1 MSKFKKVLKKKA
13 VESALSNHPMKNLDN
28 EVKEDYVKGLVF
40 IAVEDE
46 TFSEE
51 EKSYITSLIKNLEM
65 DEGKLAEFE
74 SFAQEPDEDELIA
87 FMDRIK
93 AFDEDIKINFLIE
106 AVVLAFKDGNFDES
120 EKEMFNEYVEMLE
133 LEDKKEIILHMAKAL
148 ANKDVDLALALY
160 TADKEFFEK
169 FDYLFDI
176 VDIDIEK
183 ELKELYSWE
192 WVEFR
197 LKEGSVEDDNLVASK
212 PVTVRQFCVFLNSS
226 LISGDL
232 KQVVNTTQFEYDD
245 KVVVKDIDRINLE
258 FDELFSYNE
267 DEKDSD
273 IVGVESINSFV
284 EFVNS
289 KTQNSIKWLTIKTNY
304 TDTKDLI
311 ELDTSA
317 KGLLTKTSERFLANT
332 HNGRVSKF
340 FNINEVDYDYS
351 KGMFGI
357 PLNMNGLQENEN
369 YTFRLMKTNQE
380 EN

>member
-46 TFSEE
+46 TFSDE
-51 EKSYITSLIKNLEM
+51 EKNYIASLIKNLEI
-65 DEGKLAEFE
+65 DEAKLVEFE
-74 SFAQEPDEDELIA
+74 TFAKEPDEDELIA

-93 AFDEDIKINFLIE
+93 AFDEDTKINFLIE

-120 EKEMFNEYVEMLE
+120 EKEMFNDYVEMLE

-148 ANKDVDLALALY
+148 ANKDVDLALSLY
-160 TADKEFFEK
+160 TADKEFFNK

-197 LKEGSVEDDNLVASK
+197 LEQGNVEDDNLVASK
-212 PVTVRQFCVFLNSS
+212 PVTARQFCVFLNSA

-232 KQVVNTTQFEYDD
+232 KQVVNTTQFEYDN

-267 DEKDSD
+267 DEKNND
-273 IVGVESINSFV
+273 IVGVEDVESFV

-289 KTQNSIKWLTIKTNY
+289 KTENSVKWLTIGTNY
-304 TDTKDLI
+304 TDSKDLI
-311 ELDTSA
+311 VLDDSA
-317 KGLLTKTSERFLANT
+317 KGLLTEAPEKIMAKTNNRKVAKFL
-332 HNGRVSKF
+332 
-340 FNINEVDYDYS
+340 NINEVDYFYRPGGILS
-351 KGMFGI
+351 KI
-357 PLNMNGLQENEN
+357 TYNGLEENED
-369 YTFRLMKTNQE
+369 YTFRLMEIEDN
-380 EN
+380 